1 MKQPVDSELTWDD
14 VGPAEHTASGAV
26 AALVRTKEDVQS
38 IHRIIRGHVEL
49 MDVGRTQCN
58 SITHVL
64 QYWDTPDFSEGLAKR
79 IWDECDEL
87 DVLFREHNDSM
98 GLAAVRVPLYAI
110 AMAAYEHAQQ
120 KAKGATDDGGQA
132 GAQPET
138 AIAPE
143 TAKPDS

>member
-14 VGPAEHTASGAV
+14 VGPAEHTASGAM
-26 AALVRTKEDVQS
+26 AALIRTKEDVLS

-120 KAKGATDDGGQA
+120 KVKGATDDGGQA

-143 TAKPDS
+143 AAKPGS